1 MLCLSCGAEHSSKQ
15 CPQSLAV
22 SASAAALSTQEF
34 ESDPLDLED
43 ERSEMAE
50 SPIEAR
56 PASRLI
62 EFPGVTRRA
71 VPQWRKD
78 LSDRVREVQERKA
91 REATLEQ
98 STAPQEVVSLEF
110 ETATPS
116 SPPQLELLP
125 QAEAPEI
132 NPVLAA
138 ALRRI
143 ERAHHAAQPA
153 QTTSSSS
160 YSRTSTAV
168 ALARDDEAE
177 VDLSE
182 VSQTGGAIQEAV
194 SEPIT
199 ERTHNLVVVHPI
211 IVEESEAQTEAP
223 LEPLSESQS
232 KPPSDL
238 APGSDLAPPI
248 ELTTEKPKPK
258 RLILDDLNDPA
269 LSYLDSIGIAAG
281 PVRVEDRA
289 SLSTR
294 VVAAV
299 LDVITVGFLSLP
311 FAALIE
317 LQNGNWHQAR
327 IVALMG
333 GIATVLMFLYATAC
347 TALTGRTLGM
357 RLLSLRAVDVRNGLI
372 PTGSQSAGRALLY
385 VLSLATLGIGLLM
398 AFARGE
404 GKTVHDRLT
413 RTAVVR
419 D

>member
-1 MLCLSCGAEHSSKQ
+1 MLCPSCGAEHSSKQ

-22 SASAAALSTQEF
+22 AASAPALSTQEF
-34 ESDPLDLED
+34 EPDPLDLDD
-43 ERSEMAE
+43 EGSDMAD
-50 SPIEAR
+50 SPMEAR

-78 LSDRVREVQERKA
+78 LSERVREVQERRA
-91 REATLEQ
+91 REASLDQSLAEEAVTLEIE
-98 STAPQEVVSLEF
+98 SPVPT
-110 ETATPS
+110 

-125 QAEAPEI
+125 QTEAPEI

-143 ERAHHAAQPA
+143 ERAHQSTQTT
-153 QTTSSSS
+153 QTTSSNS
-160 YSRTSTAV
+160 YSRTATAV
-168 ALARDDEAE
+168 AIATNHEAE
-177 VDLSE
+177 ADFSAAVP
-182 VSQTGGAIQEAV
+182 QIMGAVEDVEA
-194 SEPIT
+194 EPTT
-199 ERTHNLVVVHPI
+199 ERTHNLVVVQPA
-211 IVEESEAQTEAP
+211 IVQQSAPQTESRP
-223 LEPLSESQS
+223 EPLS
-232 KPPSDL
+232 
-238 APGSDLAPPI
+238 APPT
-248 ELTTEKPKPK
+248 EFAPQAEPLTEKPKPK

-269 LSYLDSIGIAAG
+269 LSYLDSIGLPG
-281 PVRVEDRA
+281 SSVRVEDRA
-289 SLSTR
+289 GLSTR
-294 VVAAV
+294 FAAAI

-317 LQNGNWHQAR
+317 LLDGNWHQLR
-327 IVALMG
+327 IVASMG
-333 GIATVLMFLYATAC
+333 GIVAVLMFVYATVS

-372 PTGSQSAGRALLY
+372 PTGKQSAGRALIY

-404 GKTVHDRLT
+404 GKTAHDRLT